1 LYFINVSLLRLKPYE
16 VQKMLRYPRF
26 QPSPI
31 RVGHPSAFFPQRAI
45 DRPKPQRVECH
56 EFQMELGRVPQQQE
70 RVLGFKGGVLPPM
83 SPTPTPKPQ
92 PAPKPKEGP
101 SFPSTLDLAGGRPRG
116 PLRPPPP
123 MPPAR
128 LRDAFWTHARTLR
141 HWLTAER
148 NQRGQRYERLIL
160 RGDSR

>member
-1 LYFINVSLLRLKPYE
+1 MIS
-16 VQKMLRYPRF
+16 YPQF

-31 RVGHPSAFFPQRAI
+31 RIGHHSSI
-45 DRPKPQRVECH
+45 DRPFFHNEQSIGLNRKELSATSPRWRYSRSQR
-56 EFQMELGRVPQQQE
+56 LILDDSIAARTS
-70 RVLGFKGGVLPPM
+70 LGFKAEVLPPM

-123 MPPAR
+123 MLAHYTEMLSGR
-128 LRDAFWTHARTLR
+128 TTLR
-141 HWLTAER
+141 HWAEPPR
-148 NQRGQRYERLIL
+148 AEI
-160 RGDSR
+160 